1 MSQNATATISSPT
14 RTAMTSAKIL
24 PQSPSDKAKAD
35 MLEDLEKSSNKES
48 APTEEPGVEV
58 TEEEVR
64 IYLLRSRP

>member
-1 MSQNATATISSPT
+1 
-14 RTAMTSAKIL
+14 MTSAKIL